1 MAKAATGGS
10 GGGGGGK
17 GKGERPRSPLPPPTG
32 QRTSLRRY
40 TREAWGE
47 LRKVQWPTRQQ
58 VAQGT
63 IVVGIVTLF
72 FAVYLVA
79 IDWVLAAA
87 VRELDDFI
95 TG

>member
-1 MAKAATGGS
+1 VAKAATGG
-10 GGGGGGK
+10 GK
-17 GKGERPRSPLPPPTG
+17 GGRGERPRAPLPPPTG
-32 QRTSLRRY
+32 QRTPMRRFV
-40 TREAWGE
+40 RESWGE

-58 VAQGT
+58 VVQGT

-79 IDWVLAAA
+79 IDAVFRVA
-87 VRELDDFI
+87 VRELDQFI